1 MILENFGDGLV
12 GGNLNFMVGIDKGN
26 VKLFSQPAADA
37 GFAGAHQADK
47 HDRMISELFPDIFYL
62 L

>member
-1 MILENFGDGLV
+1 
-12 GGNLNFMVGIDKGN
+12 MVGINKGN
-26 VKLFSQPAADA
+26 VELFGQPAADA